1 MTDGELRKMYEGGM
15 TLRQI
20 QAETDVSVSAARR
33 AILRAGGKMRPRGT
47 PVSVRRV
54 EIVRLRDEGLSYA
67 EVGRRVGVSRQRVW
81 AVLQICS
88 KSNPSAETRSSGE
101 P

>member
-1 MTDGELRKMYEGGM
+1 MTDGELREVYESGM

-20 QAETDVSVSAARR
+20 QAEMGMPVSTARR
-33 AILRAGGKMRPRGT
+33 SILQAGGTMRPRGS